1 MGEPNAAVAMKQ
13 PPPPPPPSPPPA
25 DEAAC
30 VDEVGV
36 GVEVL
41 SANVAVTLRARL
53 IVTVQVP
60 VPVQAPLQPV
70 KEDPVVAAAVR
81 VTVVPAMK
89 APLQLL
95 LHAIPLGEDVTVPD
109 PVPLFVS
116 VRMYVVAGELR
127 VNVAVTLF
135 AASTTSVQ
143 PPVPVHAPLQPVK
156 VEPVAGVALSP
167 TLVPALKEALQ
178 VPPQSTP
185 LGLDATVPL
194 PVPALLTVTA

>member
-1 MGEPNAAVAMKQ
+1 
-13 PPPPPPPSPPPA
+13 
-25 DEAAC
+25 
-30 VDEVGV
+30 VDV

-41 SANVAVTLRARL
+41 SANVAVTLRDRL

-70 KEDPVVAAAVR
+70 KVEPVDAAAVIL
-81 VTVVPAMK
+81 TLVPAVK

-95 LHAIPLGEDVTVPD
+95 LHAMPLGEDVTTPD
-109 PVPLFVS
+109 PVPPFVS
-116 VRMYVVAGELR
+116 VRVYVVPEELR
-127 VNVAVTLF
+127 AKVAVTLL

-143 PPVPVHAPLQPVK
+143 PPVPVHAPLQPTK
-156 VEPVAGVALSP
+156 VEPDAGAALSA
-167 TLVPALKEALQ
+167 TVVPALKEALQ
-178 VPPQSTP
+178 ELPQSTP